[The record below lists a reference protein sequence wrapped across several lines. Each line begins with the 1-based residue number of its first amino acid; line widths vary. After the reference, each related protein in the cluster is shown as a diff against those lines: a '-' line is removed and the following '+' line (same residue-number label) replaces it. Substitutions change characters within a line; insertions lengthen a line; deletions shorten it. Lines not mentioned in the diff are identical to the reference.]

1 MDIFNP
7 NFNNF
12 KKKYILS
19 RPQLLYTAL
28 SADLYTPVSTLI
40 KFQKEKYIFL
50 FESVEKGNHRGRYS
64 AIGIKPD
71 LIWECKNNESFLK
84 QVSENKIC
92 SVIKNKFSPIQSLK
106 KLFKKNKFKIPE
118 YLPPMS
124 SGLFGYLGYEM
135 ISHFEEI
142 NFKNKDILKLPD
154 SIFIRPSLMLIFDNI
169 KDNLFIIKTVWPEKR
184 FSPKQKFNS
193 SIKEINW
200 VLSKLKQS
208 IKFKNFKKPNSVSEQ
223 KHLYKNVKSNVNF
236 AEFKRNVIKAKEYIF
251 AGDIFQV
258 VLSRYFRKRIN
269 TSSVSIYR
277 ALRYLNPSPYLFY
290 IKFDNFS
297 IVGSSPEIL
306 VRLKEKI
313 VTIRPIA
320 GTRKRGKNASE
331 DIKIEKD
338 LLSDPKEISEH
349 LMLLDLGR
357 NDTSKVCNP
366 GTVKVTDKMYV
377 EYFSHV
383 MHIVSNIKG
392 EIKKK
397 SDNVD
402 ALFSGF
408 PAGTV
413 SGAPKIRALEIIEE
427 LENTKRN
434 IYAGGIG
441 YLSADGNLD
450 SCIALRTAVITNKHI
465 YIQAGAGIVADSD
478 PKSEFKETENKA
490 LAILQATN
498 YAKYFED

>member
-7 NFNNF
+7 NFRSF
-12 KKKYILS
+12 KKNYNLCK
-19 RPQLLYTAL
+19 PQLLYTAL
-28 SADLYTPVSTLI
+28 SADLYTPVSTLM
-40 KFQKEKYIFL
+40 KFQKEKHVFL

-64 AIGIKPD
+64 AIGIRPD

-84 QVSENKIC
+84 HIYQNKTNK
-92 SVIKNKFSPIQSLK
+92 VIKGKISPIQSLK
-106 KLFKKNKFKIPE
+106 KLFKNNKFKIPE
-118 YLPPMS
+118 NLPPMS

-142 NFKNKDILKLPD
+142 KFENKDVLKLPD

-169 KDNLFIIKTVWPEKR
+169 RDNLFIIKTVWPEK
-184 FSPKQKFNS
+184 KLTAEKKFQDS
-193 SIKEINW
+193 LLEINEI
-200 VLSKLKQS
+200 LKKLKRN
-208 IKFKNFKKPNSVSEQ
+208 IKSKSFKLHKSLEQ
-223 KHLYKNVKSNVNF
+223 KKLINANVKSNIGF
-236 AEFKRNVIKAKEYIF
+236 KEFRKNVVKAKKYIF
-251 AGDIFQV
+251 AGDVFQV
-258 VLSRYFRKRIN
+258 VLSRYFKKKIN
-269 TSSVSIYR
+269 TSPISIYR
-277 ALRYLNPSPYLFY
+277 ALRYLNPSPYLFF
-290 IKFDNFS
+290 IKFSDFS

-306 VRLKEKI
+306 VRLKENT

-320 GTRKRGKNASE
+320 GTRKRGKNLSE
-331 DIKIEKD
+331 DLKIEKE
-338 LLSDPKEISEH
+338 LLNDPKEVSEH

-357 NDTSKVCNP
+357 NDTSKVCKA

-383 MHIVSNIKG
+383 MHIVSNING

-427 LENTKRN
+427 LENSKRS

-441 YLSADGNLD
+441 YLSANGNLD
-450 SCIALRTAVITNKHI
+450 SCIALRTAVIIKNNI
-465 YIQAGAGIVADSD
+465 YIQTGAGIVADSN
-478 PKSEFKETENKA
+478 PKNEFKETENKA

-498 YAKYFED
+498 YAEYFED